1 MRPGHHCLPLS
12 LPNSRRFARSPLHR
26 FPSCEMFEQTYDL
39 QDPAGVERLH
49 NDLRPYLLRRVIKDV
64 EKSLP
69 PKKER
74 VLAVHMTPLQ
84 KQYYKWILTRN
95 FSQLNKNSKG
105 SQIKL
110 LNIIVDLKKCCN
122 HPFLFDSAREEYQ
135 ATTGVSEDIISN
147 LVVTSGKMVL
157 LDKLLGRLKATGHR
171 VLIFSQ
177 MVRVLDIISEY
188 MDRKG
193 YRHQRLDGSTPSQKR
208 HQAMDRFNA
217 PDSPDFAFLLSTRAG
232 GLGINLATA
241 DTVLLF
247 DSDWNPQND
256 LQAMARAHRI
266 GQKDSVNIYR
276 FVTANSVEED
286 ILARAKSKMVLD
298 QIVIQK
304 MDTSGRTVLGKNSDN
319 SSAAVGAK
327 LFNKDELAA
336 ILKFGAEDLFKDDDG
351 SAGKD
356 NTTMTDEDLD
366 AILARA
372 EEIEHHAE
380 GGGANDLLSSFKVAT
395 FKQDE
400 DDAAFWDRLIPNH
413 ERPDERQQALAQQG
427 LGGFGD
433 DFEPGIRQARLK
445 AMDYAPMEEPLPS
458 LTMPRVSKKRAYK
471 ELPGPP
477 IKGAELRIDT
487 WPQAVDAEGR
497 LVADESEPLPG
508 GFPRFLSKRDALA
521 FSKAFKKF
529 PHEFKLQEIADTVGG
544 QLAVVGMDALLAL
557 RFGLLRACEK
567 AVESFESKR
576 GSSAGGDYK
585 SNGDGGDNSGDDDG
599 GDDGVAGSVALK
611 KAPSQSGIKDEFDHD
626 AAGASMATTNDTTNQ
641 AQQSEAGQQ
650 SKSKSKPGSRARPPE
665 AHLDFFGIDVRASE
679 FLSLARQ
686 MRILDAKVL
695 EKAAELGLPSPEEDP
710 SARYKVPAFT
720 LSASELP
727 SITGW
732 TKTYNWTAA
741 DDSALLIGIYRYG
754 IGEWEKIYMD
764 ESIDLSVKI
773 APAVRPETA
782 PPGAMP
788 KGSHLETRSLGI
800 LRQLEKSTLHP
811 GLKRKRQDSRKE
823 KSKQATVEK
832 FESQLGDAVNT
843 AVRKLRTL
851 QRKGKEMETSTVLRK
866 IRKYIE
872 VIGKKIDEEG
882 NTPKQKLKLWNHVWD
897 QSGLGV
903 DGFALHQMYLRLVD
917 EEKAIAESNQ

>member
-1 MRPGHHCLPLS
+1 
-12 LPNSRRFARSPLHR
+12 
-26 FPSCEMFEQTYDL
+26 MFERTYDL

-135 ATTGVSEDIISN
+135 DTTGVSEDIISN

-304 MDTSGRTVLGKNSDN
+304 MDTSGRMVLGKNSDN
-319 SSAAVGAK
+319 SAAAVGAK

-336 ILKFGAEDLFKDDDG
+336 ILKFGAEDLFKDEE
-351 SAGKD
+351 SSTGKD

-427 LGGFGD
+427 LSGFGD

-445 AMDYAPMEEPLPS
+445 AMDYAPVDEPLPS
-458 LTMPRVSKKRAYK
+458 LTVPRVSKKRAYK

-497 LVADESEPLPG
+497 LVADDSEPRPR

-521 FSKAFKKF
+521 FYKAFKKF
-529 PHEFKLQEIADTVGG
+529 PHEFKLQEIADTAGG
-544 QLAVVGMDALLAL
+544 QLAGVGMDALLAL

-576 GSSAGGDYK
+576 SSNPGRDFKSSGYGD
-585 SNGDGGDNSGDDDG
+585 DNSDDEG
-599 GDDGVAGSVALK
+599 GDDGAGSVAQRT
-611 KAPSQSGIKDEFDHD
+611 APSEGGVKDED
-626 AAGASMATTNDTTNQ
+626 APWNAAAVPGASMATTNDTMNQ
-641 AQQSEAGQQ
+641 AQQSDAGQQ
-650 SKSKSKPGSRARPPE
+650 SKPNSKPGSRARPPE
-665 AHLDFFGIDVRASE
+665 AHLDFFGVDVRASE
-679 FLSLARQ
+679 LLSLARQ
-686 MRILDAKVL
+686 LRILDAKIL
-695 EKAAELGLPSPEEDP
+695 ERAAELGLPSPEEDP
-710 SARYKVPAFT
+710 NARYRVPAFT

-732 TKTYNWTAA
+732 TKTYNWTAV
-741 DDSALLIGIYRYG
+741 DDSALLIGIYRHG
-754 IGEWEKIYMD
+754 IGEWEKIYND

-800 LRQLEKSTLHP
+800 LRQLEKSRLHP

-823 KSKQATVEK
+823 KTKQATMEK
-832 FESQLGDAVNT
+832 FTSQLGDVVNT

-851 QRKGKEMETSTVLRK
+851 QRKGKEMETSVVLRK

-872 VIGKKIDEEG
+872 IIGKRIDEEG
-882 NTPKQKLKLWNHVWD
+882 NTAKQKLKLWNHVWD
-897 QSGLGV
+897 QSGLAE

-917 EEKAIAESNQ
+917 ESKGQC

>member
-1 MRPGHHCLPLS
+1 
-12 LPNSRRFARSPLHR
+12 
-26 FPSCEMFEQTYDL
+26 MFERTYDL

-304 MDTSGRTVLGKNSDN
+304 MDTSGRMVLGKNSDN
-319 SSAAVGAK
+319 SAAAVGAK

-336 ILKFGAEDLFKDDDG
+336 ILKFGAEDLFKDEEG
-351 SAGKD
+351 STGKD

-427 LGGFGD
+427 LSGFGD

-445 AMDYAPMEEPLPS
+445 AMDYAPVDEPLPS
-458 LTMPRVSKKRAYK
+458 LTVPRVSKKRAYK

-497 LVADESEPLPG
+497 LVADDSEPRPR

-521 FSKAFKKF
+521 FYKAFKKF
-529 PHEFKLQEIADTVGG
+529 PHEFKLQEIADTAGG
-544 QLAVVGMDALLAL
+544 QLAGVGMDALLAL

-576 GSSAGGDYK
+576 SSSPGRDFKSSGYGD
-585 SNGDGGDNSGDDDG
+585 DNSDDEG
-599 GDDGVAGSVALK
+599 GDDGAGSVAQRT
-611 KAPSQSGIKDEFDHD
+611 APSEGGVKDED
-626 AAGASMATTNDTTNQ
+626 APWNAAAVPGASMATTNDTMNQ
-641 AQQSEAGQQ
+641 AQQSDAGQQ
-650 SKSKSKPGSRARPPE
+650 SKPKSKPGSRARPPE
-665 AHLDFFGIDVRASE
+665 AHLDFFGVDVRASE
-679 FLSLARQ
+679 LLSLARQ
-686 MRILDAKVL
+686 LRILDAKIL
-695 EKAAELGLPSPEEDP
+695 ERAAELGLPSLEEDP
-710 SARYKVPAFT
+710 NARYRVPAFT

-732 TKTYNWTAA
+732 TKTYNWTAV
-741 DDSALLIGIYRYG
+741 DDSALLIGIYRHG
-754 IGEWEKIYMD
+754 IGEWEKIYND

-800 LRQLEKSTLHP
+800 LRQLEKSRLHP

-823 KSKQATVEK
+823 KTKQATMEK
-832 FESQLGDAVNT
+832 FTSQLGDVVNT

-851 QRKGKEMETSTVLRK
+851 QRKGKEMETSVVLRK

-872 VIGKKIDEEG
+872 IIGKRIDEEG
-882 NTPKQKLKLWNHVWD
+882 NTAKQKLKLWNHVWD
-897 QSGLGV
+897 QSGLAE

-917 EEKAIAESNQ
+917 ESKGQC